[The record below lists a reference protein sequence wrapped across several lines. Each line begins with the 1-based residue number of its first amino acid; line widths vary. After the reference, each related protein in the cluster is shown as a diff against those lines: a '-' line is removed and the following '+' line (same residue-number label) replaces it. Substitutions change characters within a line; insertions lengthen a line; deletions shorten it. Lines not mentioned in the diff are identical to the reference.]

1 MYKGNPLNVRLC
13 PIKMYPERSTVPSSG
28 TVKDRRK
35 HRRVRTKIPC
45 ELTVRGQK
53 SSLRIE
59 TSDLSPG
66 GCYVEMMFTLPVGT
80 LVEIRLWIDGIKIDC
95 SAVVATCDPQVGNG
109 IRFVIIT
116 SKDQARIQNFV
127 YNLLQSEAF

>member
-1 MYKGNPLNVRLC
+1 MYKGTPKRKALPN
-13 PIKMYPERSTVPSSG
+13 KMYPESSTVPSSG

-35 HRRVRTKIPC
+35 HRRVRTRIPC

>member
-1 MYKGNPLNVRLC
+1 
-13 PIKMYPERSTVPSSG
+13 
-28 TVKDRRK
+28 
-35 HRRVRTKIPC
+35 
-45 ELTVRGQK
+45 
-53 SSLRIE
+53 
-59 TSDLSPG
+59 
-66 GCYVEMMFTLPVGT
+66 MMFTLPVGT

-127 YNLLQSEAF
+127 YNLLQGEAY